1 MSQALQL
8 APTDATSFEG
18 RSVRVELLVDDQ
30 QMRRFAELSGD
41 FNPLHVDEHFAKAK
55 GFQGRVVYG
64 ALLLAKISELIGM
77 RLPGR
82 DGVWASVQ
90 LEFLRP
96 LYVGQPALLE
106 ASVSRHSAS
115 TGLLELSLGVR
126 AGGKRVAKGR
136 AEVVLVS

>member
-1 MSQALQL
+1 MNQALEW
-8 APTDATSFEG
+8 APRDAASFEG
-18 RSVRVELLVDDQ
+18 RSVRVDLLVDDE

-82 DGVWASVQ
+82 DGVWARVE
-90 LEFLRP
+90 LEFLGP

-106 ASVSRHSAS
+106 ASVLRHSAS
-115 TGLLELSLGVR
+115 TGLLELSLSVR
-126 AGGKRVAKGR
+126 AEGKRLAKGR
-136 AEVVLVS
+136 AEVVLVR